1 MIKGLNNQLNWSL
14 FSYSQTIQFQNKIH
28 EISSWE
34 KFGQSRVKHLKMASV
49 VFDRIYVEFIVQCRL
64 VNSAFGFEKKINL
77 WTMNHKAEEY
87 KIYLMQQN
95 VVANSECKIRKFCHI
110 YGI

>member
-1 MIKGLNNQLNWSL
+1 M
-14 FSYSQTIQFQNKIH
+14 
-28 EISSWE
+28 
-34 KFGQSRVKHLKMASV
+34 
-49 VFDRIYVEFIVQCRL
+49 
-64 VNSAFGFEKKINL
+64 SAFGFEKKINL